1 MRLAIRGAGR
11 NLDATNHPFVLLA
24 AVLALAV
31 GQAAAVAAQDATPG
45 AFPLTPDPLECTIAP
60 RLVAAIIALAGT
72 PGADQAVPPTA
83 SPPPF
88 VPPAGAPADAATVAA
103 VTATVRAVVAC
114 ANARNTRALLALATD
129 DYVRRFLAG
138 RDPADP
144 AFVAALG
151 ATPVAEPPEGWTT
164 LVRLAWVRVLPDGRV
179 GALVV
184 LDRPQ
189 DPRPEE
195 PTFVV
200 LAPRGDRWLIDEV
213 ATDVPDAGTPVA
225 GNPPLARAPVTVGGI
240 VVDAELARTP
250 REQRLGLAYRAG
262 LAPGAGMLFVFDRPE
277 VRSVW
282 MQGMRFCLDIVWI
295 EGGRV
300 VGAAEHVCPPPP
312 GTPAAQLPQYR
323 SPIPVRYVLEV
334 PAGWLASHGLGTGSP
349 VTISLPGTEN
359 AESTPTT

>member
-1 MRLAIRGAGR
+1 MPRLFV
-11 NLDATNHPFVLLA
+11 LMCVLLA
-24 AVLALAV
+24 LGLLAPS
-31 GQAAAVAAQDATPG
+31 AAVAVQDATPG
-45 AFPLTPDPLECTIAP
+45 AFPLTPDPAECTVAP
-60 RLVAAIIALAGT
+60 RSTGEIIALAGT
-72 PGADQAVPPTA
+72 PAADPAASPAA

-88 VPPAGAPADAATVAA
+88 VPPAGPPADAATVAA
-103 VTATVRAVVAC
+103 AAATVRAVVAC
-114 ANARNTRALLALATD
+114 ANAGNIRAFLALATD

-138 RDPADP
+138 RDPSDP
-144 AFVAALG
+144 AFVAALE

-164 LVRLAWVRVLPDGRV
+164 LVRLEWARVLPDGRV

-213 ATDVPDAGTPVA
+213 VTDVPDAGTPIA
-225 GNPPLARAPVTVGGI
+225 GNPPLPRARVTVGGA

-250 REQRLGLAYRAG
+250 REQRLGLAYREG
-262 LAPGAGMLFVFDRPE
+262 LAPGTGMLFVFDRPE
-277 VRSVW
+277 DRSVW
-282 MQGMRFCLDIVWI
+282 MKGMRFCIDIVWI

-300 VGAAEHVCPPPP
+300 VGAAENVCPAPP
-312 GTPAAQLPQYR
+312 GTPDEQLPQYR